1 VFLDEK
7 YIFGHGGYQL
17 MTKKQKE
24 IFMKIIQKK
33 LLSRYQQFLDLYKSI
48 DDYLQEQSK
57 LSTTTTTTVTMLSQ
71 ELIDGIV
78 KYLNEYEA
86 S

>member
-1 VFLDEK
+1 
-7 YIFGHGGYQL
+7 